1 MKNLRGRQPPPSAA
15 PAAAALT
22 DAPISRPPLA
32 RMLRIHEW
40 LRAGDRLA
48 NCRALARE
56 LEVSYKTVQRDI
68 DFMRDQLELP
78 IDYDAARRG
87 FFYSRP
93 VVQFPSVQVSEGELV
108 ALFVA
113 RRALEQYRG
122 TAFAKPLRAAFEKLT
137 AALPAQIGFGWGELD
152 AALSF
157 RIGTTGRGAAEVEVF
172 KTVSQTTLRREEL
185 EFDYRKP
192 TGKRTERRRVQPLHL
207 GCFDNQWYLFAQ
219 DLVRGATRTFVL
231 GRMSAARSTSK
242 HFTPPSSF
250 DLAGLLAGSFGVF
263 SGLPT
268 EGVHLRFAPGVAA
281 LVCEREWHSSQK
293 FTERADG
300 GVELQ
305 LDIGVSPEVVRWVL
319 GWGEDV
325 EVLAP
330 AGLRQA
336 VFNRARRVLDLAAKG
351 GRT

>member
-1 MKNLRGRQPPPSAA
+1 MV
-15 PAAAALT
+15 
-22 DAPISRPPLA
+22 
-32 RMLRIHEW
+32 RIHEW
-40 LRAGDRLA
+40 LRAGDRRA

-93 VVQFPSVQVSEGELV
+93 VVQFPSVQVGEGELV

-122 TAFAKPLRAAFEKLT
+122 TAFARPLCAAFEKLT
-137 AALPAQIGFGWGELD
+137 AALPGQIGFGWDELD

-157 RIGTTGRGAAEVEVF
+157 RAGTTGRGTAEMAVF
-172 KTVSQTTLRREEL
+172 KTVSQAVLRREEL

-192 TGKRTERRRVQPLHL
+192 AGQRTERRRVQGLHL
-207 GCFDNQWYLFAQ
+207 GCFDNQWYLFGQ
-219 DLVRGATRTFVL
+219 DQVRGALRTFVL
-231 GRMSAARSTSK
+231 GRMSAARNTRK
-242 HFTPPSSF
+242 RFAPPASF

-268 EGVHLRFAPGVAA
+268 ETVRLRFAPTVAA
-281 LVCEREWHSSQK
+281 LVR
-293 FTERADG
+293 ERAWHPSQEVVERTG
-300 GVELQ
+300 GGIELR

-319 GWGEDV
+319 GWGDDV

-330 AGLRQA
+330 AGLRQG
-336 VFNRARRVLDLAAKG
+336 VFERARRVLAQAG
-351 GRT
+351 G